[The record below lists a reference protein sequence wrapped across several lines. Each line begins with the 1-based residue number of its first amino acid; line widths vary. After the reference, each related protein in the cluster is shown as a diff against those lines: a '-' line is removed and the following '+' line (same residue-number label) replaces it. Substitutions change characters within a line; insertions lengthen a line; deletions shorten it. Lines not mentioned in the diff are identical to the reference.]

1 MKSTSDYIR
10 LLKQFKETKAAI
22 YGIQKIGLCGSVASG
37 DQQEWSDVDVCFEGK
52 AMGLFKLALLKS
64 ELEALFGTTVD
75 LLRVRKQMDD
85 TVMKESVMKD
95 LIYV

>member
-10 LLKQFKETKAAI
+10 LLKQFKETKAAN
-22 YGIQKIGLCGSVASG
+22 YGIQKIGLFGSVARG

-64 ELEALFGTTVD
+64 ELEAFSV
-75 LLRVRKQMDD
+75 LL
-85 TVMKESVMKD
+85 
-95 LIYV
+95 LICFV